1 MRKSVSLTPKEA
13 ERHGLSLNKDGQRRT
28 AFELLSYPNVTI
40 SDLAKIWPRFG
51 ELAPKIAEQIEI
63 DAKYDVYLSRQAAD
77 IAAYRRDESFEL
89 PDDFDYAALPGL
101 SNEMKQKLQTHRPR
115 TIGHASRID
124 GVTPA
129 ALTLLVAH
137 VRRGKKIR
145 ENCVSK
151 SGQGTFDLDA
161 DKARALAL
169 FPVSRETETQ
179 LDTYVEVFLLW
190 QSKLNLVASSTLHK
204 LWTRHI
210 ADSLQL
216 LPLVPEA
223 RVWVDFGSGGGFPGI
238 PIACALAGQP
248 GAKVHLIES
257 NGKKAAFL
265 REAVRAT
272 GAPAVVHQER
282 AEKFGESCA
291 ETVHAVTARA
301 LAPLKILCDQA
312 FPLISR
318 GAVGLFPKGQDID
331 AELTDAAKYWRL
343 EASKVPS
350 KTSPESSIVVIRT
363 LKPLRSA

>member
-1 MRKSVSLTPKEA
+1 M
-13 ERHGLSLNKDGQRRT
+13 
-28 AFELLSYPNVTI
+28 
-40 SDLAKIWPRFG
+40 
-51 ELAPKIAEQIEI
+51 
-63 DAKYDVYLSRQAAD
+63 
-77 IAAYRRDESFEL
+77 
-89 PDDFDYAALPGL
+89 
-101 SNEMKQKLQTHRPR
+101 
-115 TIGHASRID
+115 
-124 GVTPA
+124 
-129 ALTLLVAH
+129 
-137 VRRGKKIR
+137 
-145 ENCVSK
+145 SK

-179 LDTYVEVFLLW
+179 LDTYVKVFLLW
-190 QSKLNLVASSTLHK
+190 QSKLNLVASSTLHE

-223 RVWVDFGSGGGFPGI
+223 RVWVDLGSGGGFPGI

-318 GAVGLFPKGQDID
+318 GAIGLFLKGQDID

-350 KTSPESSIVVIRT
+350 KTSPESSIVVIRS